1 MSTMHALLA
10 AALLAMAGCNS
21 VASGSRDAPAT
32 GRAAS
37 VATIADGSTFHMR
50 PGQSVRLADGSTLRY
65 ERLANDSR
73 CMPDV
78 QCVWAGDAEVAFTW
92 KPANGPAEAF
102 TLHTGKAP
110 RGHAL
115 GERAVIL
122 VTLARGAAPEA
133 GLRMER

>member
-1 MSTMHALLA
+1 MPPAGCRPRAPCSRRCRPEGRPPTKEIAMSTMHALLA

-92 KPANGPAEAF
+92 KPANGPA
-102 TLHTGKAP
+102 
-110 RGHAL
+110 
-115 GERAVIL
+115 
-122 VTLARGAAPEA
+122 
-133 GLRMER
+133 